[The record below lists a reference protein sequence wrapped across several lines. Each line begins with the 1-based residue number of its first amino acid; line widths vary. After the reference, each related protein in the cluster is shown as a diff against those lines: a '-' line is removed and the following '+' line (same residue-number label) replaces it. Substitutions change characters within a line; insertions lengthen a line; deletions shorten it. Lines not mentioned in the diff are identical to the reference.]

1 MNRNSQVYKSKT
13 PVEYTNHDKGRMTSE
28 KAAGLDDMRVELS
41 RWVRKREVG
50 FLTRLFNII
59 LESERMPEKWRKSML
74 VQIFK
79 NKCDAQK
86 DTVE

>member
-59 LESERMPEKWRKSML
+59 LESERML

>member
-13 PVEYTNHDKGRMTSE
+13 LVEYTNHDKGRMTSG
-28 KAAGLDDMRVELS
+28 KTAGLDDIRVELS

-59 LESERMPEKWRKSML
+59 LESERMPEKWRKSVL

-79 NKCDAQK
+79 NKGDAQK